1 MAQCAQMDA
10 SVVVCGQLFAPE
22 VLDRINAAAREQPQ
36 GSRAELARRVCDWL
50 GWRTENGQRK
60 AVSCRVALGRLAER
74 GLIDL
79 PAPRRR
85 VRFSGSSFARTRLDV
100 PWRLEGSVK
109 ELRGL
114 KLVLVSSKDRE
125 LDLQWKKLV
134 ATHHYLGYRP
144 LCGAQLRYL
153 IGCEQ
158 GWLGALGFSAAALHL
173 KARERWIG
181 WSHAARQ
188 SHLQKVVANSRFV
201 IVRGVGVKN
210 LASKILAMAQ
220 KRLPGD
226 WAQAYGYRPLLLET
240 YVESKRFAAT
250 SYRAANWIYVGKTCG
265 RGRQDRAHR
274 EKKPIKDIY
283 LYPLVPD
290 FQKRLC
296 EEPGPARL
304 SPTRCGKLPKPPR
317 DWAEQEFGYVR
328 LRDRRH
334 RKRLFTVA
342 RDFYAQPGANI
353 PQACQSRAKTK
364 AAYRLFEHKAVNMEA
379 ILSSHYHSTME
390 RIAREKIP
398 VVLAVQDTT
407 SFNYDTHADME
418 GLGPINTHVDGAQGI
433 LLHDTMAYTPAGTAM
448 GLVDIQ
454 AWARDPKQ
462 FGKRATRYQRA
473 IEQKE
478 SYKWLKSFQGAARLQ
493 RQLGAATTVVSVG
506 DREADVYE
514 LFLLAK
520 SDPAHP
526 KLLVRA
532 EQDRRVKDSSA
543 CLWPY
548 MESQAVAGQR
558 VLYLPRRKGRAA
570 RTCVLEIRFAQVELH
585 APKRNPSLGALSLW
599 AVYVTEVNPPSPKE
613 AIEWMLLTTLEV
625 DSFEQA
631 VEKID
636 WYNKRWGIEEYH
648 RTLKSGCRIENRQ
661 LADRTVWEN
670 CLAIDLVVA
679 WRIEHIKKLSRTRPQ
694 APCSIAFEQHEWQAL
709 LAFKRPDQPLPSTPP
724 NLREITRLTAEL
736 GGFLGRKGDGE
747 PGSTTLARG
756 LQRLQD
762 IATAF
767 LIFKQHDHSM
777 QQPPDPNPP
786 VASHKDYG

>member
-1 MAQCAQMDA
+1 MDA
-10 SVVVCGQLFAPE
+10 SVVVCGQIFPHE
-22 VLDRINAAAREQPQ
+22 VLQRINAAVSDHPNW
-36 GSRAELARRVCDWL
+36 SRAELARRVCDWL
-50 GWRTENGQRK
+50 DWRTENGK
-60 AVSCRVALGRLAER
+60 PKGVSCRVALGRLAER
-74 GLIDL
+74 GLIGL

-85 VRFSGSSFARTRLDV
+85 VSFVGQSFSKTQLNV
-100 PWRLEGSVK
+100 PTRLEGTVK
-109 ELRGL
+109 ELGKL
-114 KLVLVSSKDRE
+114 KLVLVSAKDRE

-158 GWLGALGFSAAALHL
+158 GWLGALGFSASALHL

-188 SHLQKVVANSRFV
+188 AHLRYVVANSRFV
-201 IVRGVGVKN
+201 IAHGVRIKN
-210 LASKILAMAQ
+210 LASKVLAMAQ
-220 KRLPGD
+220 KRLAKD
-226 WAQAYGYRPLLLET
+226 WAQGYGYRPLLLET

-250 SYRAANWIYVGKTCG
+250 SYRAANWLYVGQTCG
-265 RGRQDRAHR
+265 RGRQDREHG
-274 EKKPIKDIY
+274 EKKPLKDVY
-283 LYPLVPD
+283 LFALHAD
-290 FQKRLC
+290 CQKLLC

-304 SPTRCGKLPKPPR
+304 SPTPCTQPLKSPR
-317 DWAEQEFGYVR
+317 DWAEQEFGEVR

-334 RKRLFTVA
+334 RQRLFTVA

-353 PQACQSRAKTK
+353 PQACHSRAKTK
-364 AAYRLFEHKAVNMEA
+364 AAYRLFQHKAVNMEA

-390 RIAREKIP
+390 RIAREKIK

-407 SFNYDTHADME
+407 SFNYDTHADMD

-433 LLHDTMAYTPAGTAM
+433 LLHDTMAYTTEGTAM

-454 AWARDPKQ
+454 VWARDAKQ
-462 FGKRATRYQRA
+462 FGKRVTRYQRP

-478 SYKWLKSFQGAARLQ
+478 SYKWLKSFAAAARLQ
-493 RQLGAATTVVSVG
+493 RQLGAASTVVSVG

-514 LFLLAK
+514 LFLLAL
-520 SDPAHP
+520 SDPLHP
-526 KLLVRA
+526 KLLIRA
-532 EQDRRVKDSSA
+532 EQDRRVKETGYG
-543 CLWPY
+543 LWSY

-558 VLYLPRRKGRAA
+558 VLHLPRRKGRAA
-570 RTCVLEIRFAQVELH
+570 RHCVLEIRFARVELRS
-585 APKRNPSLGALSLW
+585 PKRNPALGALSLW

-625 DSFEQA
+625 NSFEQA
-631 VEKID
+631 LEKVD

-661 LADRTVWEN
+661 LGDRTVWQN

-679 WRIEHIKKLSRTRPQ
+679 WRIEHLKKLSRTHPQ
-694 APCSIAFEQHEWQAL
+694 APCSVAFEEHEWQAL
-709 LAFKRPDQPLPSTPP
+709 LAYTHPDQPLPSTPP
-724 NLREITRLTAEL
+724 NVREITRMTAAL

-747 PGSTTLARG
+747 PGSTTLHRG
-756 LQRLQD
+756 LQRLHD

-767 LIFKQHDHSM
+767 LIFTQRHSI
-777 QQPPDPNPP
+777 QQPSVSKPP
-786 VASHKDYG
+786 VASHRDYG